1 MISNP
6 HPAQAADL
14 ATRLVAA
21 AGDAIVIANRDG
33 RILTWNKGAE
43 AIFGY
48 PVAEAMDA
56 SLDLIIPERLRGR
69 HWDGF
74 HQALRT
80 GETRYADD
88 LLAVPA
94 QRRDGTRISI
104 EFRVTLLLG
113 PDGAPEA
120 IAAVIRDVTSRW
132 EADRALRQELERLR
146 TLTASASS
154 PGDETTTT

>member
-1 MISNP
+1 MTSNP
-6 HPAQAADL
+6 HPDQALDL
-14 ATRLVAA
+14 AVRLVAT

-33 RILTWNKGAE
+33 RIITWNQGAE
-43 AIFGY
+43 AMFGY
-48 PVAEAMDA
+48 PAAEAMDA

-74 HQALRT
+74 HQTMRT

-94 QRRDGTRISI
+94 QRRDGARISI
-104 EFRVTLLLG
+104 EFRVTLLPG
-113 PDGAPEA
+113 PDGTPEA